1 MHLVTCI
8 SASWILASNFKLCHR
23 SFTIPFIFQILNMVL
38 YYVLFLVTTELDVDF
53 FRFKTRFS
61 DLLIELLRSLA
72 LLKQFNRVLASLK
85 RKITLTTFL

>member
-23 SFTIPFIFQILNMVL
+23 SFTIPCLFQILNMVL

-85 RKITLTTFL
+85 RKITLSTFL